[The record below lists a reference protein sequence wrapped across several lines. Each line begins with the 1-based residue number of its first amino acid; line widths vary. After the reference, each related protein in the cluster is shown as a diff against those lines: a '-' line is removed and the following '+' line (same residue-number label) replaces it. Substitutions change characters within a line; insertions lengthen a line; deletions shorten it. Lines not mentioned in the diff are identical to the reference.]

1 MYIAK
6 IHVTLK
12 PSVLDPQGV
21 AVSDALKNMG
31 YKEVDSVRL
40 GKYME
45 LRLDDGGKGKAHAE
59 KRVDEMCKKLL
70 ANMVIERYEFSIE
83 KAALREA
90 SPRKS

>member
-1 MYIAK
+1 MYLAK

-31 YKEVDSVRL
+31 YQQVESLRL

-45 LRLDDGGKGKAHAE
+45 LKLKDTGQGKTGAE
-59 KRVDEMCKKLL
+59 AQVEEMCKKLL
-70 ANMVIERYEFSIE
+70 ANVVIEHFEFNLE
-83 KAALREA
+83 KI
-90 SPRKS
+90 K